1 MSLNAQLVIDHYVS
15 PFSNSNAVLANLKD
29 MHTMLVKS
37 YEFKKTILQLPEAV
51 LKKEMYSRVGT
62 NVRWS

>member
-29 MHTMLVKS
+29 MYTMLVKS
-37 YEFKKTILQLPEAV
+37 YEFKKTILQLPEAG
-51 LKKEMYSRVGT
+51 LCEY
-62 NVRWS
+62 